1 MRLQSAVPKAVLDME
16 GDDNIIIDSRNHSI
30 VKRIHKNP
38 SPPGETEYLATNLFD
53 PRYTVED
60 FISFISSALE
70 Y

>member
-16 GDDNIIIDSRNHSI
+16 GDDNIIIDTRNHSI
-30 VKRIHKNP
+30 VKRILK
-38 SPPGETEYLATNLFD
+38 SISSGETEYLATNLFD